1 MHIAE
6 RMRLFRAL
14 ALVAGA
20 FLLLVQA
27 AGAHGL
33 NPSTVVDSY
42 ERAWGQNDVD
52 AALGHLADN
61 AVITVQDAR
70 TRSLTGRDQIREF
83 LQSAAL
89 RAAPVL
95 TSSRQA
101 DGAKVMWS
109 ERLEGQVLNA
119 KEVSVQALVKD
130 GKIQSLVY
138 RPGRMVGPQVAEAPT
153 GTTESASM
161 ALGAV
166 LLLSLG
172 LLSLAT
178 VRTRVRTSSNL
189 HGSLHRDLRHWRR
202 RRSQTSDIRIQT
214 VVAVQPIRA
223 ALPEV

>member
-1 MHIAE
+1 VAVFLHFPTVTPVHVIE

-14 ALVAGA
+14 ALVAAA

-33 NPSTVVDSY
+33 NPATVVDSY

-52 AALGHLADN
+52 AALGHFADN
-61 AVITVQDAR
+61 AVVTVQDAR
-70 TRSLTGRDQIREF
+70 TRSLTSREQIREF

-101 DGAKVMWS
+101 DGGRLMWS
-109 ERLEGQVLNA
+109 ERIEGQVLSA

-130 GKIQSLVY
+130 GKIQSLAY
-138 RPGRMVGPQVAEAPT
+138 RPGRMVGAQAPT
-153 GTTESASM
+153 APTVTTESASM

-166 LLLSLG
+166 LLLGLG

-189 HGSLHRDLRHWRR
+189 HGSLLRDLRHWRLHGG
-202 RRSQTSDIRIQT
+202 SLKS
-214 VVAVQPIRA
+214 
-223 ALPEV
+223 

>member
-1 MHIAE
+1 MHHIE

-42 ERAWGQNDVD
+42 ERAWGENDVD
-52 AALGHLADN
+52 GALGYFADN
-61 AVITVQDAR
+61 AVVTLQEAR
-70 TRSLTGRDQIREF
+70 TRSLTGRPQIREF
-83 LQSAAL
+83 LQTAMLQAT
-89 RAAPVL
+89 PVL

-101 DGAKVMWS
+101 DGGRVMWS
-109 ERLEGQVLNA
+109 ERIEGQVLTA
-119 KEVSVQALVKD
+119 KDVSVQAVVKD

-138 RPGRMVGPQVAEAPT
+138 RPGRMVGPQAPHAPT
-153 GTTESASM
+153 VTTESAGM

-166 LLLSLG
+166 LLLGLG

-178 VRTRVRTSSNL
+178 VRTRVRTRSKL
-189 HGSLHRDLRHWRR
+189 HGRLLRDLRHWRAR
-202 RRSQTSDIRIQT
+202 PSH
-214 VVAVQPIRA
+214 A
-223 ALPEV
+223 